1 MPDFWENILRFPR
14 FFFSS
19 ILGLVLTIVGPFFNL
34 LKSPQTTIILLI
46 VTVSIV
52 VFLSLTLRAMLSLD
66 IN

>member
-14 FFFSS
+14 IFFSS
-19 ILGLVLTIVGPFFNL
+19 ILGLLLTIIGPFFNL

-46 VTVSIV
+46 VTLSIV
-52 VFLSLTLRAMLSLD
+52 AFLSLTLRAMLSLD